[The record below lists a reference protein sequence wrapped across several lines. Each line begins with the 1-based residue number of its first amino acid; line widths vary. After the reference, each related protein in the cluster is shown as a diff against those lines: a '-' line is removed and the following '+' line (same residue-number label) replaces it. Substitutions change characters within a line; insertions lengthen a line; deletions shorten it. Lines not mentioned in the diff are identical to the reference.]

1 MGREHDRDLNGE
13 GRPGGSDPPGAFGRT
28 AVAAARRAG
37 VVVSAALAAIVCAAL
52 LVNYVV
58 MPLVARRGDHVPA
71 PELVGLSLFEARRAA
86 DEAGFRIRVDAER
99 PDPQYRAGDVIM
111 QTPAGGLDVKLGRTL
126 VLVVSAGI
134 DRRTVPALTGLT
146 ARQAQIEAELAGFA
160 VSEIIQVHADAVER
174 GRVIGTDP
182 GDGAVAPAGG
192 AIRMLV
198 SLGPRAAELVMPSLV
213 GRTPEEARLVA
224 EELGLTVRSI
234 KYERSRGFLRDVVVV
249 QDPVAGSRVVAG
261 EGVTLRV
268 GKG

>member
-1 MGREHDRDLNGE
+1 MGRDEDRDIE
-13 GRPGGSDPPGAFGRT
+13 RSSREARSDPPGAFGRAAT
-28 AVAAARRAG
+28 TAARRAG
-37 VVVSAALAAIVCAAL
+37 IVISAALAAIVCAAL

-58 MPLVARRGDHVPA
+58 MPLIARRGDHVAA
-71 PELVGLSLFEARRAA
+71 PELVGLSLFEARREAT
-86 DEAGFRIRVDAER
+86 EAGFRIRVDAER

-111 QTPAGGLDVKLGRTL
+111 QTPAAGLDVKRGRTL

-134 DRRTVPALTGLT
+134 DRRAVPTLTGLP

-174 GRVIGTDP
+174 GRVIGSDP
-182 GDGAVAPAGG
+182 GDGAIAPAGST
-192 AIRMLV
+192 IRMLV
-198 SLGPRAAELVMPSLV
+198 SLGPRSPEFIMPSLV

-249 QDPVAGSRVVAG
+249 QDPVAGSRVVTG
-261 EGVTLRV
+261 VGVTLRV